1 MKKIYITFVFLLAL
15 VLAACSE
22 EPTPT
27 PAPTE
32 VPPTEAPPTEVVE
45 EAPTEV
51 SPTEV
56 PPTEVPP
63 TPESPLEQMEH
74 TADPLLV
81 DKVWEWQ
88 RRDDSSGTTEIAVP
102 DPDAYTITFNE
113 DGTFNATLDCNNASG
128 QYATPEPGSIFM
140 ELGPMTTAEC
150 GPDSLAGDM
159 ANMFGPAQS
168 YRFEMEDQVLVFSW
182 AAGGP
187 VDYYRDATAEVP
199 GEAEVEAIPPDSIQ
213 MDLQGLAE
221 SFSWTVQ
228 PGFPPSPGPGGGG
241 MPPHILVTF
250 DGESSEEAMSSNSQR
265 MYIFPTQAYI
275 DMYDAQDNSIVADQV
290 ARLEELIATAE
301 GRQELPDSP
310 MPLLPPPDSFMERWA
325 QFLDLDFGV
334 GRGVRYISD
343 SPYRLA
349 VGPWTNETTGYYYEG
364 LTDNGVF
371 YVSLFWP
378 ESTESLPNT
387 VDDVPEDAMAAVSD
401 SDAYSAYI
409 QETKDTLNALPASAW
424 APDLTLLDDMVQS
437 LTFPTSLEPD
447 LTGQTWQWLSM
458 TDPEGETTVDDPSRY
473 TILFNDDDTAEITAD
488 CNNVGATYTVDEG
501 SINITLGPSTLVAC
515 PPDSLDQ
522 QFLAGLENA
531 AIYFFEEGD
540 LFLDLTADGGTMRFT
555 AGELVELPE
564 PEEGEPTGTVTAPDG
579 LFVRSGPGTEYPTI
593 GAVPFEA
600 TGEITGRSE
609 DGQWWVIDVPPTAE
623 VPNGQGWVFA
633 EFVEVTNVENVPVVE
648 APPLG
653 AALTGTT
660 WEWLSLTDPLEVTEV
675 SDPSLYTILFNADGS
690 ANIKADCNNVVATYT
705 VEDGS
710 ISITL
715 GPSTLAACGPE
726 SLDQQYLGGLEN
738 AVIYFFEEGDLFL
751 DLFADGGTMRF
762 RPAQPAQPVED
773 GGSAPAPNPDLP
785 VESAQ
790 GIQFQL
796 TSFGPAGAEQPVL
809 PGTEITATFSE
820 TEVAGS
826 AGCNDYTGALTPVD
840 DYFTVGPAATTL
852 RACSEPDGIMEQEQ
866 AYLAALEATDGFLWT
881 SQLVDDATVI
891 TAGQV
896 FYTLNDGTSGVLNYI
911 AR

>member
-1 MKKIYITFVFLLAL
+1 
-15 VLAACSE
+15 
-22 EPTPT
+22 
-27 PAPTE
+27 
-32 VPPTEAPPTEVVE
+32 
-45 EAPTEV
+45 
-51 SPTEV
+51 
-56 PPTEVPP
+56 
-63 TPESPLEQMEH
+63 
-74 TADPLLV
+74 
-81 DKVWEWQ
+81 
-88 RRDDSSGTTEIAVP
+88 
-102 DPDAYTITFNE
+102 
-113 DGTFNATLDCNNASG
+113 
-128 QYATPEPGSIFM
+128 
-140 ELGPMTTAEC
+140 
-150 GPDSLAGDM
+150 
-159 ANMFGPAQS
+159 
-168 YRFEMEDQVLVFSW
+168 
-182 AAGGP
+182 
-187 VDYYRDATAEVP
+187 
-199 GEAEVEAIPPDSIQ
+199 
-213 MDLQGLAE
+213 
-221 SFSWTVQ
+221 
-228 PGFPPSPGPGGGG
+228 
-241 MPPHILVTF
+241 
-250 DGESSEEAMSSNSQR
+250 
-265 MYIFPTQAYI
+265 
-275 DMYDAQDNSIVADQV
+275 VADQV
-290 ARLEELIATAE
+290 ARLEELIATA
-301 GRQELPDSP
+301 GDQPELPESP
-310 MPLLPPPDSFMERWA
+310 MPLLPPPTSFMERWA

-343 SPYRLA
+343 SPYRQA
-349 VGPWTNETTGYYYEG
+349 IGPWTNETTGYYYEG

-675 SDPSLYTILFNADGS
+675 TDPSLYTILFNADGS